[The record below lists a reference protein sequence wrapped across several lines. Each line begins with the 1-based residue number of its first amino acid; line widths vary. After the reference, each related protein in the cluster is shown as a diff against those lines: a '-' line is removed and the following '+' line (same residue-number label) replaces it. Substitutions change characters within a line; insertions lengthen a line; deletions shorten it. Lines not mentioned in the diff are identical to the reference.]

1 MELYKELA
9 EKCKIEENSHVGIP
23 DEALK
28 FFVRLILINRNNE
41 QTPSFIQL
49 GYNSGL
55 FDGTGSV
62 DFNSVQKYYEAINK
76 KIKEIEQS
84 TERPDLSH
92 VFGVN
97 FEYTQKN
104 ENIKKNK
111 L

>member
-1 MELYKELA
+1 MALYKELA
-9 EKCKIEENSHVGIP
+9 EKCKIEENSHVYIP

-28 FFVRLILINRNNE
+28 FFVRLILINKNKE
-41 QTPSFIQL
+41 QEQSFIQI
-49 GYNSGL
+49 GYCSGL
-55 FDGTGSV
+55 FDGTGRV

-84 TERPDLSH
+84 TERPDLSN

-104 ENIKKNK
+104 EHIKKNK